1 MAEIVVK
8 KYILR
13 VMSPIY
19 VGYSDVYEPFNFVV
33 DPDSS
38 HMYYIDIEKFL
49 LYLTDKDRQ
58 TIFEISKDTSSYSL
72 VKFYRF
78 MNSKLDYVKSHPK
91 IILRKIKICSG
102 FYNHY
107 KKILNL
113 SPSDTKQINQFL
125 ITMLSY
131 NVNLNQPIIPG
142 SSIKGSIR
150 TAILNYY
157 SNQVPRNIDDDRF
170 LQKKIL
176 GYKYVNEDPL
186 KYLKVSEFLPKKVN
200 TKIVYAVNLKK
211 DGSNT
216 STPYQISEVIET
228 GSEFEGTI
236 SVINVNNIAK
246 KFSHGIV
253 EKALRDFYTS
263 ILQEEEKI
271 YNKLSTKIPVCY
283 RGIPLKIGRHS
294 GAEAMTVE
302 GFRKIRIKKGRKA
315 SYIANKTTTM
325 WFASEKRKN
334 FLLNSLEPFAW
345 AEIWDQ
351 EVKKEGSSKKKTGLK
366 KDKSKVSA
374 KKQTLDLS
382 ALSGKYRI
390 RRK

>member
-33 DPDSS
+33 DPDSN
-38 HMYYIDIEKFL
+38 HMYYIDVEKFL

-78 MNSKLDYVKSHPK
+78 MNSKLDYVKSNPK

-102 FYNHY
+102 FYDHY

-113 SPSDTKQINQFL
+113 DSSNTKQINRFL

-157 SNQVPRNIDDDRF
+157 SNQVSRNIDDDRF

-176 GYKYVNEDPL
+176 GYKNVNEDYL
-186 KYLKVSEFLPKKVN
+186 KYLKVSDFLPEKVN

-246 KFSHGIV
+246 KLSHEIV
-253 EKALRDFYTS
+253 EKALREFYTS

-294 GAEAMTVE
+294 GAEAMTIE

-315 SYIANKTTTM
+315 SYITNKTTTM

-334 FLLNSLEPFAW
+334 FLLSSLEPFAW

-351 EVKKEGSSKKKTGLK
+351 EFKKEGSSEKKTGLK

-374 KKQTLDLS
+374 KKETLDLS